1 MWEKQWRRSE
11 SINGDTPCKRSRHGR
26 ADIRIGEY
34 PAIGVEE
41 ARKTAL
47 QYRADVDRSVDPKAE
62 KQKKDEELTFAQ
74 FANEYYL
81 PHAEIYK

>member
-1 MWEKQWRRSE
+1 M
-11 SINGDTPCKRSRHGR
+11 
-26 ADIRIGEY
+26 
-34 PAIGVEE
+34 
-41 ARKTAL
+41 
-47 QYRADVDRSVDPKAE
+47 DRSVDPKAE